1 MELPGPGDAI
11 RDVLVD
17 VYAERMQQDEQWGE
31 QNHPDGTGLAED
43 RRIAQWAKNAND
55 YSVSQNTLTW
65 RGILWEEVAEAFAE
79 DDPERL
85 REELIQVAAVAVNWV
100 NCIDRRHSA

>member
-1 MELPGPGDAI
+1 MNIPETWEDLAEE
-11 RDVLVD
+11 VLSEID
-17 VYAERMQQDEQWGE
+17 RQWQQWGE
-31 QNHPDGTGLAED
+31 QNHPNGTGLAED
-43 RRIAQWAKNAND
+43 RLVAQWAKNAND

-65 RGILWEEVAEAFAE
+65 RDILWEEVAEAFAE
-79 DDPERL
+79 TDPERL